1 MLPAA
6 TVSMCERGVGVC
18 IGGGY
23 VKTSLYDLKSETFKW
38 EVLFVA
44 CATTS
49 WQTSSIKYS

>member
-23 VKTSLYDLKSETFKW
+23 VKTSLYDLKSEIF
-38 EVLFVA
+38 
-44 CATTS
+44 
-49 WQTSSIKYS
+49 